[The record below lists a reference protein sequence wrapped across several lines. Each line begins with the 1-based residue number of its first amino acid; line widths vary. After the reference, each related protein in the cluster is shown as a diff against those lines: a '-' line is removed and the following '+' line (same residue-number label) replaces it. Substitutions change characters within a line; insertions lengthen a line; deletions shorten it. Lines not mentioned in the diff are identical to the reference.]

1 MLWNQHCHE
10 GALVAELGAKC
21 LQDERF
27 MNKRRSES
35 SNRRKV
41 YLGHPFATLPSTN
54 MLKINQHT
62 TKLSKALLT
71 AGLLGGAA
79 VATLGAGSAQA
90 MSLSCSFG
98 TDTSHGLCSAFP
110 TLGWTLGDKTLTNLT
125 YFPTIGPLDAPP
137 SGTFSFV
144 YDDLGAPGI
153 SIEDEYTTL
162 ATFDPSIPEPSTG
175 SYMYNLAINLPGWTF
190 KDVELD
196 TMHVGS
202 GTKATKVVTDSS
214 GAIILASLESI
225 DGMAD
230 GPDPISGTS
239 IKVTDSW
246 EINPVTGSISS
257 ISNSFTQVPA
267 PLPLLGVGAA
277 FGSIRKL
284 RKFSTRL
291 KTFSMG

>member
-1 MLWNQHCHE
+1 
-10 GALVAELGAKC
+10 
-21 LQDERF
+21 

-90 MSLSCSFG
+90 ASDRKDCSFG
-98 TDTSHGLCSAFP
+98 NSIAHPSCS
-110 TLGWTLGDKTLTNLT
+110 GINWTLEDKILTNLAFSST
-125 YFPTIGPLDAPP
+125 APP
-137 SGTFSFV
+137 SGDFSFI
-144 YDDLGAPGI
+144 YDDFGPTGLSP
-153 SIEDEYTTL
+153 EDMWQTL
-162 ATFDPSIPEPSTG
+162 ITFDPALPPPNTG
-175 SYMYNLAINLPGWTF
+175 SYSYDLAITAPGF
-190 KDVELD
+190 AFDSVKLENVQA
-196 TMHVGS
+196 G
-202 GTKATKVVTDSS
+202 KTKVNKVVKDAL
-214 GAIILASLESI
+214 GATIASLESI
-225 DGMAD
+225 DGMPD
-230 GPDPISGTS
+230 GPVPISGTS

-246 EINPVTGSISS
+246 DITPTMGAIDSINNTYM
-257 ISNSFTQVPA
+257 QVPA

>member
-1 MLWNQHCHE
+1 
-10 GALVAELGAKC
+10 
-21 LQDERF
+21 
-27 MNKRRSES
+27 
-35 SNRRKV
+35 
-41 YLGHPFATLPSTN
+41 

-90 MSLSCSFG
+90 ISCSFG
-98 TDTSHGLCSAFP
+98 NDFSHPLCS
-110 TLGWTLGDKTLTNLT
+110 TVDWVVGWTVGDKTLTNLT
-125 YFPTIGPLDAPP
+125 YFPTIGPAQAPP
-137 SGTFSFV
+137 SGTFSFT
-144 YDDLGAPGI
+144 YDDFGAPGL
-153 SIEDEYTTL
+153 SGDDMWTTL
-162 ATFDPSIPEPSTG
+162 VTFDPKIPEPSTG

-196 TMHVGS
+196 TMHEGA
-202 GTKATKVVTDSS
+202 GTKVTKVVTDPS

-225 DGMAD
+225 NGMAD

-246 EINPVTGSISS
+246 EINPATGNISS

>member
-1 MLWNQHCHE
+1 
-10 GALVAELGAKC
+10 
-21 LQDERF
+21 

-71 AGLLGGAA
+71 AGLLGGTA
-79 VATLGAGSAQA
+79 VATLGAGSVLAVQF
-90 MSLSCSFG
+90 SDNCSFG
-98 TDTSHGLCSAFP
+98 TDTSHPLLCSSFP
-110 TLGWTLGDKTLTNLT
+110 TTGWTLGDKTLTNFSIST
-125 YFPTIGPLDAPP
+125 TNPP
-137 SGTFSFV
+137 SGTFSFIW
-144 YDDLGAPGI
+144 DDLGAPGV
-153 SIEDEYTTL
+153 SLEDMYSVL
-162 ATFDPSIPEPSTG
+162 ATFDPALPPPSTG
-175 SYMYNLAINLPGWTF
+175 SYSYDLAITAGGYTF
-190 KDVELD
+190 DSVELD
-196 TMHVGS
+196 VNHAGTGQVI
-202 GTKATKVVTDSS
+202 TKAVTGIPDLVSTN
-214 GAIILASLESI
+214 
-225 DGMAD
+225 GMPV
-230 GPDPISGTS
+230 GPVPLSGTS

-246 EINPVTGSISS
+246 VLNPATGTVSS
-257 ISNSFTQVPA
+257 ISNTYKQVPA

>member
-1 MLWNQHCHE
+1 M
-10 GALVAELGAKC
+10 
-21 LQDERF
+21 
-27 MNKRRSES
+27 
-35 SNRRKV
+35 
-41 YLGHPFATLPSTN
+41 GHPFATLPSTN

-71 AGLLGGAA
+71 AGLLSGAA

-90 MSLSCSFG
+90 MSESCSFG
-98 TDTSHGLCSAFP
+98 TDTSHVKCKDLFVP
-110 TLGWTLGDKTLTNLT
+110 TFTGWTLADKTLTNLT
-125 YFPTIGPLDAPP
+125 YFTGIGPLDAPP

-144 YDDLGAPGI
+144 YDDLGVPGL
-153 SIEDEYTTL
+153 SVEDEWTTL

-175 SYMYNLAINLPGWTF
+175 SYMYNLAITQPGWTF
-190 KDVELD
+190 DTVELD

-202 GTKATKVVTDSS
+202 GTKVTKVVQDAL
-214 GAIILASLESI
+214 GATIASLESL

-230 GPDPISGTS
+230 GPDPISGTF
-239 IKVTDSW
+239 IKVTDTW
-246 EINPVTGSISS
+246 EINPATGSISS

-291 KTFSMG
+291 KTFSMN

>member
-1 MLWNQHCHE
+1 
-10 GALVAELGAKC
+10 
-21 LQDERF
+21 
-27 MNKRRSES
+27 
-35 SNRRKV
+35 
-41 YLGHPFATLPSTN
+41 

-71 AGLLGGAA
+71 AGLLSGAA

-90 MSLSCSFG
+90 ADVSCSFG
-98 TDTSHGLCSAFP
+98 GSIAHGLCSAVNWA
-110 TLGWTLGDKTLTNLT
+110 TGWTLGDKTLTN
-125 YFPTIGPLDAPP
+125 FSFDPAIPVAGPPT
-137 SGTFSFV
+137 GTFSFIW
-144 YDDLGAPGI
+144 DDLGAPGI
-153 SIEDEYTTL
+153 SPEDMYTTL
-162 ATFDPSIPEPSTG
+162 ATFDPALPPPNTG
-175 SYMYNLAINLPGWTF
+175 SYSYDLAINLPGWTF
-190 KDVELD
+190 KSVELD

-202 GTKATKVVTDSS
+202 GTKATKVVTDPS
-214 GAIILASLESI
+214 GIIILASLESI

-239 IKVTDSW
+239 IKVKDSW
-246 EINPVTGSISS
+246 EVNPATGAISS
-257 ISNSFTQVPA
+257 ISNTYSQVPA

>member
-1 MLWNQHCHE
+1 
-10 GALVAELGAKC
+10 
-21 LQDERF
+21 
-27 MNKRRSES
+27 
-35 SNRRKV
+35 
-41 YLGHPFATLPSTN
+41 

-90 MSLSCSFG
+90 AVSESCSFG
-98 TDTSHGLCSAFP
+98 GSTAHTLCSAI
-110 TLGWTLGDKTLTNLT
+110 TWATGWTLGDKKLTNLI
-125 YFPTIGPLDAPP
+125 FDPVIPVSGPPT
-137 SGTFSFV
+137 GTFSFI
-144 YDDLGAPGI
+144 YDDLGALGI
-153 SIEDEYTTL
+153 SGEDEYTTL
-162 ATFDPSIPEPSTG
+162 ATFDPALPPPTTG
-175 SYMYNLAINLPGWTF
+175 SYMYNLEIIEPWKSQGLTF

-202 GTKATKVVTDSS
+202 GTKATKVVQDAL
-214 GAIILASLESI
+214 GATIASLESLN
-225 DGMAD
+225 GMAD
-230 GPDPISGTS
+230 GPDPISGTF

-246 EINPVTGSISS
+246 EINPATGTISS

>member
-1 MLWNQHCHE
+1 M
-10 GALVAELGAKC
+10 AELGAKC
-21 LQDERF
+21 LQDEHF
-27 MNKRRSES
+27 INKRRSES

-90 MSLSCSFG
+90 MDVSCSFG
-98 TDTSHGLCSAFP
+98 GSLSGHPLCSAIDW
-110 TLGWTLGDKTLTNLT
+110 TAGWTLGDKKLTNLS
-125 YFPTIGPLDAPP
+125 FDPAIPVAGPPT
-137 SGTFSFV
+137 GTFSFIW
-144 YDDLGAPGI
+144 DDFGAPGI
-153 SIEDEYTTL
+153 SLGDMYTTL
-162 ATFDPSIPEPSTG
+162 ATFDPALPPPSTG
-175 SYMYNLAINLPGWTF
+175 SYSYDLAITAGGYTF
-190 KDVELD
+190 GSVELD
-196 TMHVGS
+196 TDHVGS
-202 GTKATKVVTDSS
+202 GTKATKVVTDPS

-246 EINPVTGSISS
+246 DINPATGTISS

-291 KTFSMG
+291 KTFSMN

>member
-1 MLWNQHCHE
+1 M
-10 GALVAELGAKC
+10 AELGAKC
-21 LQDERF
+21 LQDEHF
-27 MNKRRSES
+27 INKRRSES

-90 MSLSCSFG
+90 LQFDCKYGGSTAG
-98 TDTSHGLCSAFP
+98 HPLCSSVNWA
-110 TLGWTLGDKTLTNLT
+110 TGWELGDKKLTNLT
-125 YFPTIGPLDAPP
+125 YFPTIGPADAPP
-137 SGTFSFV
+137 TGTFSFIW
-144 YDDLGAPGI
+144 DDFGAPGI
-153 SIEDEYTTL
+153 SLEDMYSTL
-162 ATFDPSIPEPSTG
+162 VTFDPAIPEPSTG
-175 SYMYNLAINLPGWTF
+175 SYSYDLAINPVLGAGYTF
-190 KDVELD
+190 GSVELD
-196 TMHVGS
+196 VDHVGT
-202 GTKATKVVTDSS
+202 GQNVQKVVKDALGSTIATLNSV
-214 GAIILASLESI
+214 
-225 DGMAD
+225 DGMPA
-230 GPDPISGTS
+230 GPVDISGTS
-239 IKVTDSW
+239 IKVTDTW
-246 EINPVTGSISS
+246 TLNPATGTISS
-257 ISNSFTQVPA
+257 ISNSYKQVPA